1 MAGKAIRVHSLEQA
15 RAAVAAAAALGVPV
29 TLLSAEGAAAT
40 VGIPWFKAVVER
52 ARASHPRTGAEAVM
66 DCGDKPGH
74 VLGALRHGFTR
85 VRFAGPTKTR
95 RELEKVAA
103 AHGAALVGGRA
114 NALDL
119 LDESD
124 LETACRAWLAPRRS
138 GEKATERCLSG
149 DGQPPGKLLASA
161 LSSGRRAASRPPDS
175 KRNSGP
181 VS

>member
-1 MAGKAIRVHSLEQA
+1 MAGKVIRVHSLEQA

-40 VGIPWFKAVVER
+40 AGIAWFKAVVEQ
-52 ARASHPRTGAEAVM
+52 AQASHIQASHSQTAAEAVM

-85 VRFAGPTKTR
+85 VRFEGPAKMR

-103 AHGAALVGGRA
+103 AHGAALVGGRPD
-114 NALDL
+114 ALDL

-124 LETACRAWLAPRRS
+124 PETACRAWLAPRRS
-138 GEKATERCLSG
+138 GKKARE
-149 DGQPPGKLLASA
+149 
-161 LSSGRRAASRPPDS
+161 
-175 KRNSGP
+175 
-181 VS
+181 